1 MSKDPVPAGILKNT
15 GFDLTEEQVSDAL
28 VRWKSARQARS
39 TAYLNSSF
47 DYQTVGFDAKNMQL
61 TESRQY
67 VASEIAR
74 LCNVPNWVVSADAGD
89 SMTYANV
96 IDQRKDL
103 IAFSFGFMN
112 AIEDR
117 LSMND
122 ITANGQRVRFEL
134 DHFLRAN
141 AKERAE
147 VLKILLES
155 NIITL
160 DEAREFEDLSPRGS
174 GDPA

>member
-1 MSKDPVPAGILKNT
+1 
-15 GFDLTEEQVSDAL
+15 
-28 VRWKSARQARS
+28 
-39 TAYLNSSF
+39 
-47 DYQTVGFDAKNMQL
+47 MQL

-67 VASEIAR
+67 VAAEIAR
-74 LCNVPNWVVSADAGD
+74 LANVPNWVVSADAGD

-96 IDQRKDL
+96 VDQRKDL

-122 ITANGQRVRFEL
+122 ITANGQKVRFEL
-134 DHFLRAN
+134 DHFLRGN

-147 VLKILLES
+147 VLQILLATG
-155 NIITL
+155 IISIE
-160 DEAREFEDLSPRGS
+160 EARDFEDLAPRGS

>member
-1 MSKDPVPAGILKNT
+1 
-15 GFDLTEEQVSDAL
+15 LTA
-28 VRWKSARQARS
+28 WKSARQSRS

-47 DYQTVGFDAKNMQL
+47 DYTPVGFDAKNMQL

-67 VASEIAR
+67 VAAEIAR
-74 LCNVPNWVVSADAGD
+74 LANVPNWVVSADAGD

-96 IDQRKDL
+96 VDQRKDL

-122 ITANGQRVRFEL
+122 ITANGQKVRFEL
-134 DHFLRAN
+134 DHFLRGN

-147 VLKILLES
+147 VLQILLATG
-155 NIITL
+155 IISIE
-160 DEAREFEDLSPRGS
+160 EARDFEDLAPRGS